1 MSSASAVSEIAV
13 GRFMR
18 CYSGKSRA
26 CGARRFFFIAY
37 PGLTAWAKLWR
48 ASGASERGEAG
59 EEAGEAW
66 RGHGC
71 PVPLQR
77 QDAAFG
83 LGALKRRPYIYSKS
97 GEAGEARRGHGCAVP
112 LQRKDPAVGLL
123 RPGMPQKSGGLR
135 G

>member
-1 MSSASAVSEIAV
+1 MSSAAAAGEIAV

-18 CYSGKSRA
+18 CYRGKSRG

-48 ASGASERGEAG
+48 ASGASEWGGTG
-59 EEAGEAW
+59 EEAGEAR
-66 RGHGC
+66 RGHGY

-83 LGALKRRPYIYSKS
+83 LGALKRRPHKGRMRFRLGIW
-97 GEAGEARRGHGCAVP
+97 GADR
-112 LQRKDPAVGLL
+112 GLL
-123 RPGMPQKSGGLR
+123 AWALGTLGV
-135 G
+135 